1 MVSNHNLTKEMQ
13 RKKAERFLELHHG
26 ERILVLPNAWD
37 VASARVFERAGFNA
51 IATTS
56 AGVANANGY
65 PDGERMSR
73 AEMLEAIRRIAQ
85 MTALPVTADMEEGFG
100 AAPQQVAETARLTLE
115 TGAVGINLE
124 DGTRDEAHPLTEI
137 PLQAE
142 KIKAARQAADA
153 YGVPLVINARVDVY
167 EKAGGDHK
175 DFLAEAIR
183 RGNAYREAGA
193 DCIFMISVDNRETIA
208 QLAREIAAPLNVLAR
223 RGSPTIAE
231 LQQLGVARVTFG
243 SIPMRAAMTLT
254 KRIAEEIV
262 QHGTYGFA
270 EDILTYGEANA
281 YFEK

>member
-1 MVSNHNLTKEMQ
+1 MQ

-153 YGVPLVINARVDVY
+153 YNVPLVINARVDVY
-167 EKAGGDHK
+167 EKAGDDHK

>member
-153 YGVPLVINARVDVY
+153 YNVPLVINARVDVY
-167 EKAGGDHK
+167 EKAGDDHK